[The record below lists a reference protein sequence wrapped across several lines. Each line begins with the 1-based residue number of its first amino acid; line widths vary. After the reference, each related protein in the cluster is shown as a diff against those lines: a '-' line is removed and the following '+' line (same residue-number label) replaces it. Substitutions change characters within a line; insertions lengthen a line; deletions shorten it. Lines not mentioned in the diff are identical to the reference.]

1 MSDQKYPFKT
11 VVDENF
17 ARKSMSI
24 VLHQHTPLDDLSE
37 RIQKF
42 VQCCERANKPLRLT
56 IFVET
61 TELGTQI
68 KDTVKQALNNYSR
81 YGFFMSC
88 ALNPTPEIG
97 LKKTISSSEPMN
109 FLVLTDQ
116 FEKRPLRPQL

>member
-1 MSDQKYPFKT
+1 MSDKKYPFKI

-17 ARKSMSI
+17 ARKSMNI

-68 KDTVKQALNNYSR
+68 KDTVTQSLKGCSSYDYSA
-81 YGFFMSC
+81 GFE
-88 ALNPTPEIG
+88 LRPTVSYKATVESTSPEH
-97 LKKTISSSEPMN
+97 
-109 FLVLTDQ
+109 FVLITDH